1 MKIRPILKGYLKES
15 ENQSMQN
22 ICALG
27 TINSQS
33 PLALI
38 SYAFAT
44 SINWQSFL
52 EDNLAVSIKMSV
64 YFGSTVAL
72 CI

>member
-33 PLALI
+33 TLALI

-44 SINWQSFL
+44 SINWHIFL
-52 EDNLAVSIKMSV
+52 EDDLAVSIKMST